1 MDDAEPNEF
10 VWVTDDDGDRTEP
23 PISHE
28 TVESQ
33 SRPGKSTDGTAIE
46 MEIPDGLA
54 EEIIGMYGDLDAEFY
69 QRYGEHLEPNKLFW
83 EHGVQILLENEE
95 ELRDRIGLRH
105 R

>member
-1 MDDAEPNEF
+1 MDEAESNEF
-10 VWVTDDDGDRTEP
+10 VWVTDDEERPEP
-23 PISHE
+23 SVSRE

-33 SRPGKSTDGTAIE
+33 SRPGKSADGTAIE

-54 EEIIGMYGDLDAEFY
+54 EEVIGMYGDLDAEFY

-83 EHGVQILLENEE
+83 EHSVRMLLENEE
-95 ELRDRIGLRH
+95 ELRDRIGLKH